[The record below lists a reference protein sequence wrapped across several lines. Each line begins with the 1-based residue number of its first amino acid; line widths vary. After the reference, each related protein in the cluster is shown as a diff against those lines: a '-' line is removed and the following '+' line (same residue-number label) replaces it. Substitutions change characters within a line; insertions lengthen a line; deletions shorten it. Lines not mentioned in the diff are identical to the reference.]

1 MEATDKDLILLESML
16 GTPIQ
21 SKENVQIRCSYLPI
35 PFPLEFIHYE
45 FYENHI
51 ELHIESKK
59 SCYNRLCTYLKTNLP
74 NNDIAKEEE
83 RNFCEFAYVLNRR
96 IEGWSNV
103 EELGYAIIELR
114 NIVEPVLERYCEQ
127 IAEDFE
133 LAKVLGDFY
142 DEQEAALPF
151 HINVIDELHA
161 TENAHTRI
169 LTHLLKYKED
179 GKYVILSSFLKQ
191 IPMFNV
197 DSFDIEK
204 SKVCF
209 NRDNIDGLIE
219 KEGEYAVIIENKIHW
234 AVDQDKQIERY
245 VTTEIDNGIPKDN
258 IWVIYLTRDGR
269 KKVEDYSLTET
280 TKNILGN
287 RFVEMDYYHNILP
300 WLKESIL
307 PNCRLR
313 EEWLVSAIKQYIDH
327 LEGLFDIRDSRKDF
341 VKRVQ
346 GRISKSIGCTN
357 DMSRHEVY
365 SRLNSYNNTLVKLQN
380 VVGNWIES
388 LIKPIADHFQ
398 NTTMK
403 VMDELCPDV
412 EIALNNQIQS
422 GYLQLLNKKWTN
434 KVHFEWI
441 PLNKENLLSGSEYIF
456 VLHVEQNDI
465 QNSFVEVL
473 NDSDVA
479 SEARGIGLEIDSRD
493 KRVVYKNVI
502 KVIKPMSDMTD
513 EEMTS
518 FLHEAYKDV
527 NAIIA
532 FVSKYILDKESE
544 I

>member
-35 PFPLEFIHYE
+35 PFPLEYIHYE

>member
-1 MEATDKDLILLESML
+1 MDTTDKDLILLESML
-16 GTPIQ
+16 GIPILA
-21 SKENVQIRCSYLPI
+21 KGAHIGCCSSSI
-35 PFPLEFIHYE
+35 QFPSEYIHYE
-45 FYENHI
+45 FYRNHI
-51 ELHIESKK
+51 ELHIEPKK

-103 EELGYAIIELR
+103 EELGHAIIELR

-142 DEQEAALPF
+142 ENQEASLPF

-161 TENAHTRI
+161 NENAHSRI
-169 LTHLLKYKED
+169 LTQLLKYKED
-179 GKYVILSSFLKQ
+179 GKHVILSSFLQQ
-191 IPMFNV
+191 IPTFNI
-197 DSFDIEK
+197 DAFDINE
-204 SKVCF
+204 SEVYF

-219 KEGEYAVIIENKIHW
+219 KNGEFAVIIENKIHW
-234 AVDQDKQIERY
+234 AIDQDKQLERY
-245 VTTEIDNGIPKDN
+245 VSTEVERGIPSDN

-327 LEGLFDIRDSRKDF
+327 LEGLFDIRNSRKDF

-357 DMSRHEVY
+357 NMSRHEVY
-365 SRLNSYNNTLVKLQN
+365 SRLNSYYNTLVKLQD

-388 LIKPIADHFQ
+388 LIKPIMDHFQ
-398 NTTMK
+398 STTLK
-403 VMDELCPDV
+403 VMNELCPDV
-412 EIALNNQIQS
+412 EISLNNQIQN
-422 GYLQLLNKKWTN
+422 GYFQLLNNKWTN

-465 QNSFVEVL
+465 QNSFEEVL
-473 NDSDVA
+473 NDSNVA
-479 SEARGIGLEIDSRD
+479 SEAREIDLEIDSLD
-493 KRVVYKNVI
+493 KCVAYKNVI
-502 KVIKPMSDMTD
+502 KAIKPMSDMTD

-532 FVSKYILDKESE
+532 FVSKNILDKESE

>member
-1 MEATDKDLILLESML
+1 MDTTDKDLILLESML

-21 SKENVQIRCSYLPI
+21 SKGQVQIGCSFLPI
-35 PFPLEFIHYE
+35 QFPLKYIHYE
-45 FYENHI
+45 LYGNHI
-51 ELHIESKK
+51 ELHIEPKK
-59 SCYNRLCTYLKTNLP
+59 SSYNRLCSYLKINLP

-103 EELGYAIIELR
+103 EELGHAIIELR

-142 DEQEAALPF
+142 DKQEASLPF

-161 TENAHTRI
+161 NENAHSRI
-169 LTHLLKYKED
+169 LTQLLKYKED
-179 GKYVILSSFLKQ
+179 GKHVILSSFLQQ
-191 IPMFNV
+191 IPTFNI
-197 DSFDIEK
+197 DAFDINE
-204 SKVCF
+204 SKVYF

-219 KEGEYAVIIENKIHW
+219 KNREFAVIIENKIHW
-234 AVDQDKQIERY
+234 AIDQDKQLERY
-245 VTTEIDNGIPKDN
+245 VLTEVERGIPSDN

-300 WLKESIL
+300 WLKETIL

-327 LEGLFDIRDSRKDF
+327 LEGLFDIRDSRKEF

-365 SRLNSYNNTLVKLQN
+365 SRLNSYYNTLVELQN

-388 LIKPIADHFQ
+388 LIKPIMDHFQ
-398 NTTMK
+398 STTMK
-403 VMDELCPDV
+403 VMDELFPDV
-412 EIALNNQIQS
+412 EIDLNNQIQN
-422 GYLQLLNKKWTN
+422 GYFQLLNKKWTN

-473 NDSDVA
+473 NDSNVA
-479 SEARGIGLEIDSRD
+479 SEARGIGLEIDSHD
-493 KRVVYKNVI
+493 KCVVYKNVI

-513 EEMTS
+513 VEMTS

-527 NAIIA
+527 NAITA
-532 FVSKYILDKESE
+532 FVSKYILDKE
-544 I
+544 

>member
-21 SKENVQIRCSYLPI
+21 SKENVQIGCSYLPI
-35 PFPLEFIHYE
+35 PFPLEYIHYE

-473 NDSDVA
+473 NDSNVA

>member
-1 MEATDKDLILLESML
+1 MDTTDKDLILLESML
-16 GTPIQ
+16 GIPILA
-21 SKENVQIRCSYLPI
+21 KGAHIGCCSSSI
-35 PFPLEFIHYE
+35 QFPSEYIHYE
-45 FYENHI
+45 FYRNHI
-51 ELHIESKK
+51 ELHIEPKK

-103 EELGYAIIELR
+103 EELGHAIIELR

-142 DEQEAALPF
+142 ENQEASLPF

-161 TENAHTRI
+161 NENAHSRI
-169 LTHLLKYKED
+169 LTQLLKYKED
-179 GKYVILSSFLKQ
+179 GKHVILSSFLQQ
-191 IPMFNV
+191 IPTFNI
-197 DSFDIEK
+197 DAFDINE
-204 SKVCF
+204 SEVYF

-219 KEGEYAVIIENKIHW
+219 KNGEFAVIIENKIHW
-234 AVDQDKQIERY
+234 AIDQDKQLERY
-245 VTTEIDNGIPKDN
+245 VSTEVERGIPSDN

-327 LEGLFDIRDSRKDF
+327 LEGLFDIRNSRKDF

-357 DMSRHEVY
+357 NMSRHEVY
-365 SRLNSYNNTLVKLQN
+365 SRLNSYYNTLVKLQD

-388 LIKPIADHFQ
+388 LIKPIMDHFQ
-398 NTTMK
+398 STTLK
-403 VMDELCPDV
+403 VMNELCPDV
-412 EIALNNQIQS
+412 EISLNNQIQN
-422 GYLQLLNKKWTN
+422 GYFQLLNNKWTN

-465 QNSFVEVL
+465 QNSFEEVL
-473 NDSDVA
+473 NDSNVA
-479 SEARGIGLEIDSRD
+479 SEAREIGLEIDSLD
-493 KRVVYKNVI
+493 KCVAYKNVI
-502 KVIKPMSDMTD
+502 KAIKPMSDMTD

-532 FVSKYILDKESE
+532 FVSKNILDKESE